1 MKKIL
6 AVLLSL
12 LMLMMSMAVYATET
26 EHVHEG
32 CCCGEETA
40 EPASEI
46 QPRANICSCGT
57 TMVRHIQVNYK
68 SGQISESCTHGAAA
82 GTDVYNVTYS
92 RYYESCSNCN
102 NHIYYTPFVSTKTLV
117 YCPRGV

>member
-26 EHVHEG
+26 EHIHEG
-32 CCCGEETA
+32 CCCGEETV
-40 EPASEI
+40 EVASEI
-46 QPRANICSCGT
+46 QPRANICKCGA
-57 TMVRHIQVNYK
+57 TMTRSVITRTSQEARAC
-68 SGQISESCTHGAAA
+68 SHGAAA
-82 GTDVYNVTYS
+82 GTDVYSVKK
-92 RYYESCSNCN
+92 YYYADECPACN
-102 NHIYYTPFVSTKTLV
+102 NYVETWYKSVDTLI